1 MPSSQPLELSTDAV
15 RVLQQFRLIFGAVR
29 HHFRELESATGVG
42 GAQVWALGLVAA
54 QPGIGVSGLA
64 AAMSVHQSTA
74 SNLVR
79 ALAERGLLR
88 VERDA
93 QDRRAV
99 RLHIE
104 RAGRTLLRRAP
115 GPITGVLPAALSAL
129 PPGQLA
135 ALRRELDALIKVI
148 GPDRTAAKRP
158 LAQM

>member
-1 MPSSQPLELSTDAV
+1 MPSSPPLELSADAV

-29 HHFRELESATGVG
+29 RHFREIETATGVG

-79 ALAERGLLR
+79 ALAERGLLT
-88 VERDA
+88 VQRDA

-99 RLHIE
+99 RLRIE
-104 RAGRTLLRRAP
+104 RAGRALLRRAP
-115 GPITGVLPAALSAL
+115 APLTGVLPAALSAL
-129 PPGQLA
+129 PPEQLA
-135 ALRRELDALIKVI
+135 ALRRELDRLVTVI
-148 GPDRTAAKRP
+148 GPDRRAARQP
-158 LAQM
+158 LAEM